1 MKINKLTISNFA
13 GIKEEK
19 FNFDGKDAKI
29 YGNNATGKTTTA
41 TALQWLL
48 FDKGL
53 DGSTKSFNP
62 VPLNEKN
69 EENYELIPTV
79 FAEFEIDGKITTFK
93 KESHPKY
100 TINQKTNRKEYSR
113 SRTKKQ
119 YINDESIKVKD
130 YKARIDELID
140 EDVFKLIT
148 NPQAFNLLDWKKRRS
163 LLFEI
168 AKPINDEDVIKT
180 NDDFKELNN
189 ILGDHEI
196 ETKKKILTDKIKQ
209 INKDIK
215 DIPIRIN
222 QTQQNKQDVPEFDN
236 DRHTIIKQEIEQLE
250 NERIDIQNGA
260 EEINLRNQLAD
271 KQSELKRIEAN
282 NSASNENKIHAL
294 TNELHVENGTVANLK
309 TRLKQNKQQIT
320 HEENRRNQLLEN
332 HKGLKSDLEKAKN
345 QKFEYL
351 DDNVC
356 SCCGQQLPA
365 EQVSEVREKA
375 LQKFNANKSK
385 ELETIQTSINHIIS
399 EGKKIKP
406 IIEKL
411 EDDNNNL
418 QIKINEAEERSARIQ
433 NKINKL
439 KTTHVDVTQTDEYKA
454 VMLEINEINQKRSN
468 IRKTIQDKVSGIDDK
483 ISELTQEKSEIEVSI
498 SIEKSNKHL
507 DDVISELRNEEDRL
521 LDEKEKYSHDLY
533 ILKEF
538 TTTKVKMLTENINN
552 EFDIAEFKLFNTL
565 VNGELEE
572 TCSTT
577 VNGVEY
583 DSGLNNASRINVGL
597 DIINTLSKHFKVTA
611 PIFIDNAESV
621 TELIKTESQQIQL
634 IVNEQDKKL
643 MSCNDTSKANA
654 LLDMVTQ
661 GLNPAKNQCYF
672 IPYGNKM
679 QLQRS
684 YHGNVMMLKRDAGAQ
699 DVVAQVIYKGDT
711 FKQEMGETG
720 RIKAIKHEQD
730 FFNIDKENII
740 GAYCTIVFNDGRDN
754 YIEVMTIEQIKQ
766 AWMQSSMI
774 KDEKALQNSK
784 THNNFKEEMAK
795 KTVINR
801 AAKRYINTST
811 DSNLFKY
818 AQESEQR
825 QRKEVLDAE
834 VEENANQEQ
843 LDFEQPVLEEAQYT
857 ELENDKPIDVSDFEE
872 IKEPATEK
880 ESEEEPF

>member
-1 MKINKLTISNFA
+1 M
-13 GIKEEK
+13 
-19 FNFDGKDAKI
+19 
-29 YGNNATGKTTTA
+29 
-41 TALQWLL
+41 
-48 FDKGL
+48 
-53 DGSTKSFNP
+53 
-62 VPLNEKN
+62 
-69 EENYELIPTV
+69 
-79 FAEFEIDGKITTFK
+79 
-93 KESHPKY
+93 
-100 TINQKTNRKEYSR
+100 
-113 SRTKKQ
+113 
-119 YINDESIKVKD
+119 
-130 YKARIDELID
+130 
-140 EDVFKLIT
+140 
-148 NPQAFNLLDWKKRRS
+148 
-163 LLFEI
+163 
-168 AKPINDEDVIKT
+168 
-180 NDDFKELNN
+180 
-189 ILGDHEI
+189 
-196 ETKKKILTDKIKQ
+196 LTDKIKQ

-439 KTTHVDVTQTDEYKA
+439 KITHVDVTQTDEYKA

-533 ILKEF
+533 I
-538 TTTKVKMLTENINN
+538 
-552 EFDIAEFKLFNTL
+552 
-565 VNGELEE
+565 
-572 TCSTT
+572 
-577 VNGVEY
+577 
-583 DSGLNNASRINVGL
+583 
-597 DIINTLSKHFKVTA
+597 
-611 PIFIDNAESV
+611 
-621 TELIKTESQQIQL
+621 
-634 IVNEQDKKL
+634 
-643 MSCNDTSKANA
+643 
-654 LLDMVTQ
+654 
-661 GLNPAKNQCYF
+661 
-672 IPYGNKM
+672 
-679 QLQRS
+679 
-684 YHGNVMMLKRDAGAQ
+684 
-699 DVVAQVIYKGDT
+699 
-711 FKQEMGETG
+711 
-720 RIKAIKHEQD
+720 
-730 FFNIDKENII
+730 
-740 GAYCTIVFNDGRDN
+740 
-754 YIEVMTIEQIKQ
+754 
-766 AWMQSSMI
+766 
-774 KDEKALQNSK
+774 
-784 THNNFKEEMAK
+784 
-795 KTVINR
+795 
-801 AAKRYINTST
+801 
-811 DSNLFKY
+811 
-818 AQESEQR
+818 
-825 QRKEVLDAE
+825 
-834 VEENANQEQ
+834 
-843 LDFEQPVLEEAQYT
+843 
-857 ELENDKPIDVSDFEE
+857 
-872 IKEPATEK
+872 
-880 ESEEEPF
+880 

>member
-148 NPQAFNLLDWKKRRS
+148 NPQSFNLLDWKKRRS

-236 DRHTIIKQEIEQLE
+236 DRYAIIKQEIEQLE

-271 KQSELKRIEAN
+271 KQSELKRIEDN
-282 NSASNENKIHAL
+282 NSASNENKIHTL

-309 TRLKQNKQQIT
+309 TRLKQNKQQIA

-365 EQVSEVREKA
+365 EQVNEAREKA
-375 LQKFNANKSK
+375 LQKFNVKKSK

-411 EDDNNNL
+411 EDD
-418 QIKINEAEERSARIQ
+418 
-433 NKINKL
+433 
-439 KTTHVDVTQTDEYKA
+439 
-454 VMLEINEINQKRSN
+454 
-468 IRKTIQDKVSGIDDK
+468 K
-483 ISELTQEKSEIEVSI
+483 ISELTQEKSEIEVSR

-552 EFDIAEFKLFNTL
+552 EFEIAEFKLFNTL

-643 MSCNDTSKANA
+643 RM
-654 LLDMVTQ
+654 
-661 GLNPAKNQCYF
+661 
-672 IPYGNKM
+672 
-679 QLQRS
+679 
-684 YHGNVMMLKRDAGAQ
+684 
-699 DVVAQVIYKGDT
+699 
-711 FKQEMGETG
+711 ET
-720 RIKAIKHEQD
+720 I
-730 FFNIDKENII
+730 
-740 GAYCTIVFNDGRDN
+740 
-754 YIEVMTIEQIKQ
+754 
-766 AWMQSSMI
+766 
-774 KDEKALQNSK
+774 
-784 THNNFKEEMAK
+784 
-795 KTVINR
+795 
-801 AAKRYINTST
+801 
-811 DSNLFKY
+811 
-818 AQESEQR
+818 
-825 QRKEVLDAE
+825 
-834 VEENANQEQ
+834 
-843 LDFEQPVLEEAQYT
+843 
-857 ELENDKPIDVSDFEE
+857 
-872 IKEPATEK
+872 
-880 ESEEEPF
+880 

>member
-236 DRHTIIKQEIEQLE
+236 DRYAIIKQEIEQL
-250 NERIDIQNGA
+250 
-260 EEINLRNQLAD
+260 
-271 KQSELKRIEAN
+271 
-282 NSASNENKIHAL
+282 
-294 TNELHVENGTVANLK
+294 ENGTVANLK

-356 SCCGQQLPA
+356 SCCGQKLPV
-365 EQVSEVREKA
+365 EQVDMAREKA
-375 LQKFNANKSK
+375 LQKFNASKSK

-399 EGKKIKP
+399 EGKKIKL

-483 ISELTQEKSEIEVSI
+483 ISELTQEKSEIEVSR

-552 EFDIAEFKLFNTL
+552 EFEIAEFKLFNTL

-643 MSCNDTSKANA
+643 RM
-654 LLDMVTQ
+654 
-661 GLNPAKNQCYF
+661 
-672 IPYGNKM
+672 
-679 QLQRS
+679 
-684 YHGNVMMLKRDAGAQ
+684 
-699 DVVAQVIYKGDT
+699 
-711 FKQEMGETG
+711 ET
-720 RIKAIKHEQD
+720 I
-730 FFNIDKENII
+730 
-740 GAYCTIVFNDGRDN
+740 
-754 YIEVMTIEQIKQ
+754 
-766 AWMQSSMI
+766 
-774 KDEKALQNSK
+774 
-784 THNNFKEEMAK
+784 
-795 KTVINR
+795 
-801 AAKRYINTST
+801 
-811 DSNLFKY
+811 
-818 AQESEQR
+818 
-825 QRKEVLDAE
+825 
-834 VEENANQEQ
+834 
-843 LDFEQPVLEEAQYT
+843 
-857 ELENDKPIDVSDFEE
+857 
-872 IKEPATEK
+872 
-880 ESEEEPF
+880 

>member
-13 GIKEEK
+13 GIKEVT

-69 EENYELIPTV
+69 AENYELIPTV

-119 YINDESIKVKD
+119 Y
-130 YKARIDELID
+130 
-140 EDVFKLIT
+140 
-148 NPQAFNLLDWKKRRS
+148 
-163 LLFEI
+163 
-168 AKPINDEDVIKT
+168 INDEDVIKT

-236 DRHTIIKQEIEQLE
+236 DRYAIIKQEIEQLE
-250 NERIDIQNGA
+250 NERIDIQNGK

-271 KQSELKRIEAN
+271 KQSELKRIEDN

-332 HKGLKSDLEKAKN
+332 HKGLKSDLEKSKN
-345 QKFEYL
+345 QKFEHL

-356 SCCGQQLPA
+356 SCCGQQLPT
-365 EQVSEVREKA
+365 EQVNEAREKA
-375 LQKFNANKSK
+375 LQKFNVKKSK

-483 ISELTQEKSEIEVSI
+483 ISELTQEKSEIEVSR

-643 MSCNDTSKANA
+643 RM
-654 LLDMVTQ
+654 
-661 GLNPAKNQCYF
+661 
-672 IPYGNKM
+672 
-679 QLQRS
+679 
-684 YHGNVMMLKRDAGAQ
+684 
-699 DVVAQVIYKGDT
+699 
-711 FKQEMGETG
+711 ET
-720 RIKAIKHEQD
+720 I
-730 FFNIDKENII
+730 
-740 GAYCTIVFNDGRDN
+740 
-754 YIEVMTIEQIKQ
+754 
-766 AWMQSSMI
+766 
-774 KDEKALQNSK
+774 
-784 THNNFKEEMAK
+784 
-795 KTVINR
+795 
-801 AAKRYINTST
+801 
-811 DSNLFKY
+811 
-818 AQESEQR
+818 
-825 QRKEVLDAE
+825 
-834 VEENANQEQ
+834 
-843 LDFEQPVLEEAQYT
+843 
-857 ELENDKPIDVSDFEE
+857 
-872 IKEPATEK
+872 
-880 ESEEEPF
+880 